1 MKKDTSNLLLSIGE
15 IDDMWIKYAEISHNS
30 GKRKTT
36 YSWVLSVGC
45 VVLLVGTL
53 HIRRTTVDNHIDKI
67 QVPSQLSTTFSTAG
81 SNIDVIPSEDNIAI
95 QEQYN
100 PNNSYDS
107 IISTEIVMVNEKEAI
122 YTQVTNEEELKL
134 LEAGVGSPLND
145 ETDWYQ
151 LKGYDETDYLIKK
164 DEDSL
169 TLWKFHQW
177 R

>member
-1 MKKDTSNLLLSIGE
+1 MK
-15 IDDMWIKYAEISHNS
+15 
-30 GKRKTT
+30 
-36 YSWVLSVGC
+36 
-45 VVLLVGTL
+45 
-53 HIRRTTVDNHIDKI
+53 
-67 QVPSQLSTTFSTAG
+67 
-81 SNIDVIPSEDNIAI
+81 
-95 QEQYN
+95 
-100 PNNSYDS
+100 
-107 IISTEIVMVNEKEAI
+107 KEAI